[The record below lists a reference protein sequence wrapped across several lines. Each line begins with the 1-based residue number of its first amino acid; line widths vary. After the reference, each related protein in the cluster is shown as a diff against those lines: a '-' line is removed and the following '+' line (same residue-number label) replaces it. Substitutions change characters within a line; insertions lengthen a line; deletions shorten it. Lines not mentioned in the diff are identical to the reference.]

1 MRSRKRY
8 FMTNREFYTAISNGE
23 MIDDELM
30 AKAAELLEKL
40 NEANAKRAQKLLE
53 KKQAAE
59 DEKAPIRKA
68 LLDVMGDEGMT
79 ASQLIEAAGLTDEVK
94 VASVPSLLK
103 PFVLD
108 GTVEKVDV
116 KVEGKKGPQRGYV
129 KAH

>member
-1 MRSRKRY
+1 
-8 FMTNREFYTAISNGE
+8 MTNREFYTAISNGE
-23 MIDDELM
+23 MNDELM
-30 AKAAELLEKL
+30 AKAAELLEKM
-40 NEANAKRAQKLLE
+40 NETNAKRAQKVLE

>member
-1 MRSRKRY
+1 
-8 FMTNREFYTAISNGE
+8 MTNREFYTAISNGE
-23 MIDDELM
+23 MNDELM
-30 AKAAELLEKL
+30 AKATELIEKM
-40 NEANAKRAQKLLE
+40 NEANAKRAQKVLE

-59 DEKAPIRKA
+59 DEKAPIREA
-68 LLDVMGDEGMT
+68 LLNAMGDEGMT

-129 KAH
+129 KAK

>member
-1 MRSRKRY
+1 
-8 FMTNREFYTAISNGE
+8 MTNREFYTAISNGE
-23 MIDDELM
+23 MNDELM
-30 AKAAELLEKL
+30 AKATELIEKM
-40 NEANAKRAQKLLE
+40 NEANAKRAQKVLE

-59 DEKAPIRKA
+59 DEKAPIREA
-68 LLDVMGDEGMT
+68 LLNAMGDEAMT

-116 KVEGKKGPQRGYV
+116 KVEGKKSAQRGYV
-129 KAH
+129 RAH

>member
-8 FMTNREFYTAISNGE
+8 FMTIREFYTAISNGE
-23 MIDDELM
+23 MNDELM
-30 AKAAELLEKL
+30 VKATELIEKM
-40 NEANAKRAQKLLE
+40 NETNAKRAQKVLE

-79 ASQLIEAAGLTDEVK
+79 ASQLIEAAGLTDKVK

-108 GTVEKVDV
+108 GTVETVDV

>member
-1 MRSRKRY
+1 
-8 FMTNREFYTAISNGE
+8 MTNREFYTAISNGE
-23 MIDDELM
+23 MNDELM
-30 AKAAELLEKL
+30 AKATELLQKM
-40 NEANAKRAQKLLE
+40 NETNAKRAQKILE

-68 LLDVMGDEGMT
+68 LLDAMGDEGMT

-116 KVEGKKGPQRGYV
+116 KVEGKKSAQRGYV

>member
-1 MRSRKRY
+1 
-8 FMTNREFYTAISNGE
+8 MTNREFYTAISNGE
-23 MIDDELM
+23 MNDELM
-30 AKAAELLEKL
+30 AKATELIEKM
-40 NEANAKRAQKLLE
+40 NDANAKRAQKVLE

-59 DEKAPIRKA
+59 DEKAPIREA
-68 LLDVMGDEGMT
+68 LLNAMGDEGMT

-108 GTVEKVDV
+108 GTVEKIDV

>member
-1 MRSRKRY
+1 
-8 FMTNREFYTAISNGE
+8 MTNREFYTAIFNGE
-23 MIDDELM
+23 MNDELK
-30 AKAAELLEKL
+30 AKAAELIEKM
-40 NEANAKRAQKLLE
+40 NETNAKRAQKVLE

-59 DEKAPIRKA
+59 DEKAPIREA
-68 LLDVMGDEGMT
+68 LLNAMGDEGMT

-103 PFVLD
+103 SFVLD

>member
-1 MRSRKRY
+1 
-8 FMTNREFYTAISNGE
+8 MTNREFYTAISNGE
-23 MIDDELM
+23 MNDELM
-30 AKAAELLEKL
+30 AKAAELLEKM
-40 NEANAKRAQKLLE
+40 NEANAKRAQKVLE

-59 DEKAPIRKA
+59 DEKAPIREA
-68 LLDVMGDEGMT
+68 LLNAMGDEGMT

-116 KVEGKKGPQRGYV
+116 KVGGKKGPQRGYV

>member
-1 MRSRKRY
+1 
-8 FMTNREFYTAISNGE
+8 MTNREFYTAISNGE
-23 MIDDELM
+23 MNDELM
-30 AKAAELLEKL
+30 AKAAELLEKM
-40 NEANAKRAQKLLE
+40 NEANAKRAQKVLE

-59 DEKAPIRKA
+59 DEKAPIREA
-68 LLDVMGDEGMT
+68 LLNAMGDEGMT
-79 ASQLIEAAGLTDEVK
+79 AAQLIEAAGLTDEVK

-116 KVEGKKGPQRGYV
+116 KVESKKGPQRGYV

>member
-1 MRSRKRY
+1 
-8 FMTNREFYTAISNGE
+8 MTNREFYTAISNGE
-23 MIDDELM
+23 MNDELM
-30 AKAAELLEKL
+30 AKATELIEKM
-40 NEANAKRAQKLLE
+40 NETNAKRAQKVLE

-79 ASQLIEAAGLTDEVK
+79 ASQLIEAAGLDIK

-103 PFVLD
+103 PFVLN

-116 KVEGKKGPQRGYV
+116 KVEGKKSAQRGYI
-129 KAH
+129 KIN

>member
-1 MRSRKRY
+1 
-8 FMTNREFYTAISNGE
+8 MTNREFYTAISNGE
-23 MIDDELM
+23 MNDELM
-30 AKAAELLEKL
+30 AKATELIEKM
-40 NEANAKRAQKLLE
+40 NETNAKRAQKVLE

-59 DEKAPIRKA
+59 DEKAPIREA
-68 LLDVMGDEGMT
+68 LLNAMDDEGMT
-79 ASQLIEAAGLTDEVK
+79 ASQLIEAAGLTDKVK

-108 GTVEKVDV
+108 GTVEKIDV

>member
-1 MRSRKRY
+1 
-8 FMTNREFYTAISNGE
+8 MTNREFYTAISNGE
-23 MIDDELM
+23 MNDELM
-30 AKAAELLEKL
+30 AKATELIEKM
-40 NEANAKRAQKLLE
+40 NETNAKRAQKVLE

-79 ASQLIEAAGLTDEVK
+79 ASQLIEAAGLDIK

-103 PFVLD
+103 PFVLN

-116 KVEGKKGPQRGYV
+116 KVEGKKSAQRGYV
-129 KAH
+129 KAR

>member
-1 MRSRKRY
+1 
-8 FMTNREFYTAISNGE
+8 MTNREFYTAISNGE
-23 MIDDELM
+23 MNDELM
-30 AKAAELLEKL
+30 AKAAELIEKM
-40 NEANAKRAQKLLE
+40 NETNAKRAQKVLE

-59 DEKAPIRKA
+59 DEKAPIREA
-68 LLDVMGDEGMT
+68 LLNAMGDEGMT

>member
-1 MRSRKRY
+1 
-8 FMTNREFYTAISNGE
+8 MTNREFYTAVSNGE
-23 MIDDELM
+23 MNDELM
-30 AKAAELLEKL
+30 AKATELIEKMD
-40 NEANAKRAQKLLE
+40 EANAKRAKKVLE

-59 DEKAPIRKA
+59 DEKAPIREA
-68 LLDVMGDEGMT
+68 LLNAMGDEGMT

-116 KVEGKKGPQRGYV
+116 KVEGKKGPQRGYIKV
-129 KAH
+129 K

>member
-1 MRSRKRY
+1 
-8 FMTNREFYTAISNGE
+8 MTNREFYTAISNGE
-23 MIDDELM
+23 MNDELM
-30 AKAAELLEKL
+30 AKATELIEKMD
-40 NEANAKRAQKLLE
+40 EANAKRAKKVLE

-59 DEKAPIRKA
+59 DEKAPIREA
-68 LLDVMGDEGMT
+68 LLNAMGDEGMT

-116 KVEGKKGPQRGYV
+116 KVEGKKSTQRGYIKV
-129 KAH
+129 K

>member
-1 MRSRKRY
+1 
-8 FMTNREFYTAISNGE
+8 MTNREFYTAISNGE
-23 MIDDELM
+23 MNDELM
-30 AKAAELLEKL
+30 AKATELIEKMD
-40 NEANAKRAQKLLE
+40 EANAKRAKKVLE

-59 DEKAPIRKA
+59 DEKAPIREA
-68 LLDVMGDEGMT
+68 LLNAMNDEGMT
-79 ASQLIEAAGLTDEVK
+79 AAQLIEAAGLTDEVK

-129 KAH
+129 KAK